1 MFLTLERIKK
11 HLNIDEYF
19 KDDDDY
25 LMFLEDVAEQ
35 TVQRH
40 IDSNLSVL
48 TDENGGELPSLLIQA
63 MLLYIGN
70 MYLSRKS
77 IKFSNVQDVPFS
89 YDYLLSL
96 YKNYNNHKE

>member
-40 IDSNLSVL
+40 IDSNLNVL
-48 TDENGGELPSLLIQA
+48 ADENGGELPSPLIQA

-70 MYLSRKS
+70 MYSSRES

>member
-25 LMFLEDVAEQ
+25 LMFLGDVAEQ

-40 IDSNLSVL
+40 IDSNLNVL
-48 TDENGGELPSLLIQA
+48 ADENGGELPSPLIQA

-70 MYLSRKS
+70 MYLQRESV
-77 IKFSNVQDVPFS
+77 KFSNVQDVPFS

>member
-1 MFLTLERIKK
+1 
-11 HLNIDEYF
+11 
-19 KDDDDY
+19 
-25 LMFLEDVAEQ
+25 
-35 TVQRH
+35 
-40 IDSNLSVL
+40 LSVL
-48 TDENGGELPSLLIQA
+48 ADENGGELPSPLIQA

-70 MYLSRKS
+70 MYSSRES

>member
-11 HLNIDEYF
+11 HLNMDEYF

-40 IDSNLSVL
+40 IDSNLNVL
-48 TDENGGELPSLLIQA
+48 ADENGGELPSPLIQA

-70 MYLSRKS
+70 MYSSRES